1 MMFEEC
7 AVRDVVLIW
16 WYLLVR

>member
-1 MMFEEC
+1 MFEEC